1 MKVLNSVNLYNDIR
15 SMINNA
21 TSEILIVTDE
31 LSYDFAE
38 ELERK
43 AISGV
48 KMKVMSSDTEW
59 VRWLENR
66 SRSYGLDEEKRLEED
81 VKRISSTL
89 TLYKRIPFLVLVTF
103 LALIVVE
110 LVRALKLDLLLEA
123 TLATG
128 VLATA
133 FSFIYFRRKN
143 KELEYEISLKQQE
156 LENVRAKIND
166 ARKRLSKY
174 LSVVELSTKVNFSLI
189 MTDDKAIVTSMSL
202 KYDEKESKNL
212 DFVEEVSGDFV
223 KSLVEKL
230 IPG

>member
-1 MKVLNSVNLYNDIR
+1 LKVLNSRYLYNDIR

-31 LSYDFAE
+31 LSHGFAE

-66 SRSYGLDEEKRLEED
+66 FKSYGLDEEKRLEED
-81 VKRISSTL
+81 VKEISSAL
-89 TLYKRIPFLVLVTF
+89 TLYKRIPFLVLTAF

-110 LVRALKLDLLLEA
+110 LVRVLELDLLLEA
-123 TLATG
+123 TLVTG
-128 VLATA
+128 VVATA
-133 FSFIYFRRKN
+133 FSSVYFRRKS

-156 LENVRAKIND
+156 LENVRAKIED
-166 ARKRLSKY
+166 SRKRLSKY

-189 MTDDKAIVTSMSL
+189 MADDKVIVTSMSL

-230 IPG
+230 APG